1 MRSESYLCDNGRV
14 DPLPSRRTGGPISP
28 VGLAGHER
36 QSAFRL
42 QIDVRFFAL
51 YRERA
56 GRNTVAIQLPERATV
71 ADLTGEVRR
80 QFPMLAPPEVQIV
93 VAVNAE
99 YAEPETVLSNG
110 DDVCL
115 IPPVSGG

>member
-1 MRSESYLCDNGRV
+1 MELV
-14 DPLPSRRTGGPISP
+14 
-28 VGLAGHER
+28 
-36 QSAFRL
+36 
-42 QIDVRFFAL
+42 VRFFAL

-56 GRNTVAIQLPERATV
+56 GTNTHRLQLPEGATV

-80 QFPMLAPPEVQIV
+80 LFPRLAPPDVRIM

-99 YAEPETVLSNG
+99 YAEPGMILHDG